1 MFRLD
6 DEFLNEI
13 GKGDMPEA
21 EKLALLEHLQEELEE
36 RVGARISENLS
47 EEQIEEFEKIIDGD
61 QDTIKAFLDGLGDY
75 KNDPTYQKFLQ
86 IGATDDSP
94 ELLGEYVSLKW
105 LDQNCPNYKEIATE
119 VTSELKAEVTSS
131 KDSI

>member
-13 GKGDMPEA
+13 GKGDMLEA
-21 EKLALLEHLQEELEE
+21 EKMALLEHLQGELEE

-61 QDTIKAFLDGLGDY
+61 QEAISRQLNEIGDY
-75 KNDPTYQKFLQ
+75 KNDEIYQKMLAT
-86 IGATDDSP
+86 GAADDSP
-94 ELLGEYVSLKW
+94 ELLGEFTSMKW
-105 LDQNCPNYKEIATE
+105 LDQNCPNYRDIAAQ
-119 VTSELKAEVTSS
+119 VAAELKAEVASS
-131 KDSI
+131 KDAI